1 MQTSLSKPTKRPRK
15 NGAACEIF
23 TDSSIKKE
31 GESLKIRRS
40 AQIADTLL
48 ENLMVAHGQIC
59 KKLDA
64 TPKELLKLAR
74 GILKLSDQLGDE
86 IIQVGPE
93 VNE

>member
-1 MQTSLSKPTKRPRK
+1 M
-15 NGAACEIF
+15 F

-48 ENLMVAHGQIC
+48 ENLMAAHGRMC
-59 KKLDA
+59 KELNA

-74 GILKLSDQLGDE
+74 GILKLSDQLGDK
-86 IIQVGPE
+86 IIYVGTE
-93 VNE
+93 VNEERGSKPVDYL